1 MLNPIFFS
9 IIIFFVVI
17 TFCFLTYFIV
27 QKFLARKSQSQRI
40 NQVVN
45 YSGPTGITSES
56 KSQQNTAK
64 VNITDSKKDKPQE
77 QQGTGSL
84 RRDSRISA
92 IPIVNKLLSTVFSDR
107 VASLKILIEQTGLK
121 IKAGEFL
128 LFVICIGL
136 IGMILVNLTL
146 KIPFVG
152 AVVVILPFFVL
163 NILKQKRLEA
173 FIQQMPQALDA
184 LQGDL
189 RAGLDVQAAIKHVAD
204 EFPAPI
210 GEEFAKINVE
220 VGLGLSL
227 NDALNNLVK
236 RVNTMDVQ
244 ILATGIII
252 NRELGGNLGELV
264 KSVAETI
271 KERFKLQGMIRS
283 LTAESS
289 GSAYLLMGLPVGL
302 FFLLNGMAPDTYHSF
317 MTDPMGKGAMYGC
330 IGSMLIGF
338 IIIKQITKLEV

>member
-1 MLNPIFFS
+1 MLNPILFSVLVFFAV
-9 IIIFFVVI
+9 IIL
-17 TFCFLTYFIV
+17 CFLGYFIV

-40 NQVVN
+40 SQVVN
-45 YSGPTGITSES
+45 YSGPTGIVSES
-56 KSQQNTAK
+56 QSQSSAK
-64 VNITDSKKDKPQE
+64 VNIVDSSNKNKPQE

-84 RRDSRISA
+84 RRDSRISS
-92 IPIVNKLLSTVFSDR
+92 IPVLNKILSTVFSER
-107 VASLKILIEQTGLK
+107 INSLKTLIEQTGLK

-128 LFVICIGL
+128 LFIVCVSMM
-136 IGMILVNLTL
+136 GMIIVNLTL
-146 KIPFVG
+146 KIPVVG
-152 AVVVILPFFVL
+152 AAVGILPFFVL
-163 NILKQKRLEA
+163 NVLKQRRLEA

-204 EFPAPI
+204 EFAAPI

-220 VGLGLSL
+220 IGLGLSL
-227 NDALNNLVK
+227 SDALNNLVK

-302 FFLLNGMAPDTYHSF
+302 FFLLNGMAPETYASF

>member
-9 IIIFFVVI
+9 VLVFFAVIIL
-17 TFCFLTYFIV
+17 CFLGYFIV

-40 NQVVN
+40 SQVVN
-45 YSGPTGITSES
+45 YSGPTGITSTDAQRS
-56 KSQQNTAK
+56 SAK
-64 VNITDSKKDKPQE
+64 VTVVDSKQDKPQE
-77 QQGTGSL
+77 QQNTGSV
-84 RRDSRISA
+84 RRDSRISS
-92 IPIVNKLLSTVFSDR
+92 IPILNKILSSVFSDKIG
-107 VASLKILIEQTGLK
+107 SLKILIEQTGLK

-128 LFVICIGL
+128 LFIICVST
-136 IGMILVNLTL
+136 IGMIIINLTL

-152 AVVVILPFFVL
+152 AAIGILPFFVL
-163 NILKQKRLEA
+163 NILKQQRLEA
-173 FIQQMPQALDA
+173 FIKQMPQALDA

-204 EFPAPI
+204 EFPAPL

-227 NDALNNLVK
+227 NDALTNLVK

-302 FFLLNGMAPDTYHSF
+302 FFLLNGMAPETYASF

-330 IGSMLIGF
+330 IGSMFIGF

>member
-1 MLNPIFFS
+1 MTLPIIFSVLIFFA
-9 IIIFFVVI
+9 VI
-17 TFCFLTYFIV
+17 VFCFLGYFV
-27 QKFLARKSQSQRI
+27 FQKFQSRKSQSQRI
-40 NQVVN
+40 SQVVN
-45 YSGPTGITSES
+45 FSGPTGITSQT
-56 KSQQNTAK
+56 QQQTQGPK
-64 VNITDSKKDKPQE
+64 VNIVDSDQKQKEHEKGGSVRKDA
-77 QQGTGSL
+77 
-84 RRDSRISA
+84 RISS
-92 IPIVNKLLSTVFSDR
+92 IPIVNKILSTVFSNR
-107 VASLKILIEQTGLK
+107 VSSLKILIEQTGLK

-128 LFVICIGL
+128 LFVICIGF
-136 IGMILVNLTL
+136 IGMMVVTLTL

-152 AVVVILPFFVL
+152 AAVAILPFMVL

-173 FIQQMPQALDA
+173 FINQLPQALDA

-189 RAGLDVQAAIKHVAD
+189 KAGLDVQAAIKHIAD

-220 VGLGLSL
+220 VGLGLSM
-227 NDALNNLVK
+227 NDALINLVK

-264 KSVAETI
+264 KSVGETI

-289 GSAYLLMGLPVGL
+289 GSAYLLMGLPIGL
-302 FFLLNGMAPDTYHSF
+302 FFLLNGMAPETYQSF
-317 MTDPMGKGAMYGC
+317 MKDPMGKGAIYGC